1 MLKWGRGRIEETLQG
16 MGKDLRVVKSDDRM
30 RIDFL
35 LSAANRVPSAKGR
48 RNQIPYPCR

>member
-30 RIDFL
+30 RIDL
-35 LSAANRVPSAKGR
+35 SSAASRVPSARGERKLTV
-48 RNQIPYPCR
+48 YPCR